1 MIHSGVGVHSR
12 SRVFGKAR
20 SVGFGAAVE
29 ALPCERGRGAGGR
42 GDTNARGVRIWRGW
56 PSPVDSFSVK
66 YVVRRSVEKRDE
78 EERGGRF
85 EGR

>member
-1 MIHSGVGVHSR
+1 M
-12 SRVFGKAR
+12 
-20 SVGFGAAVE
+20 
-29 ALPCERGRGAGGR
+29 RGAEEQEEEV
-42 GDTNARGVRIWRGW
+42 TANARGVRIWRGW

-66 YVVRRSVEKRDE
+66 YVVRRLVEKRDE